1 MLRGS
6 VNDQARLAVGVGAVC
21 YRLLS
26 GRAKTKSVAALCGS
40 RPLVS
45 GQYVETCPS
54 AIEPSPE
61 PMATNCRPLTEKAT
75 RRRGDPAA
83 GVKGAKLSPGPGVEC
98 ERVAVH
104 VAAEDQVPGRDEQR
118 RLVHV
123 LRREPPRSLP
133 VNGSNALMCG
143 GTSGFSPPALRSGC
157 AYQKA
162 NLPADQL
169 ISPVVRTPCTPSIRY
184 ASWQMLMS
192 SRTSS

>member
-61 PMATNCRPLTEKAT
+61 PMATNWRPLTEKAT
-75 RRRGDPAA
+75 GGEAIRPP
-83 GVKGAKLSPGPGVEC
+83 VLKEQKLSPGPGVEC

-104 VAAEDQVPGRDEQR
+104 VAAEDQVPGLTE
-118 RLVHV
+118 
-123 LRREPPRSLP
+123 
-133 VNGSNALMCG
+133 
-143 GTSGFSPPALRSGC
+143 
-157 AYQKA
+157 
-162 NLPADQL
+162 
-169 ISPVVRTPCTPSIRY
+169 
-184 ASWQMLMS
+184 
-192 SRTSS
+192 